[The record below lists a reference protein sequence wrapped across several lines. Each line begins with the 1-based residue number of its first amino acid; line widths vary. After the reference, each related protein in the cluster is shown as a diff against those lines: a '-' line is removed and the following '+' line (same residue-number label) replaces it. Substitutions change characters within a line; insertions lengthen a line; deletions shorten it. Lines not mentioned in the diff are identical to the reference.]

1 LSRPTGASHFSLLV
15 QRKVTKRKHTPSSR
29 LPRYAL
35 QVRMPSGNFSK
46 GRPCPFEKRRA
57 SMRAAPAGFAPNG
70 LPLRY
75 GAPEKLKAKAKA
87 KQQAQATSNKR
98 QAASGKRQAASGKR
112 S

>member
-1 LSRPTGASHFSLLV
+1 MLVFKLMSPFFMGATSSKGLSRPVGASHFSLLV

-57 SMRAAPAGFAPNG
+57 SMRAAPAGFDPDG

-75 GAPEKLKAKAKA
+75 GGPEKQEPRSTNLKAR
-87 KQQAQATSNKR
+87 T
-98 QAASGKRQAASGKR
+98 
-112 S
+112 